1 MKIENLPYGAVA
13 GGCPD
18 CDSYVYLDNAQYP
31 FVAVNTIH
39 DKTCPALTQ
48 KQKRSRMITSTERF
62 EGENNG

>member
-1 MKIENLPYGAVA
+1 MRIENLPYGAVA

-39 DKTCPALTQ
+39 DDTCPALTQ
-48 KQKRSRMITSTERF
+48 KQKRSRMLNQTQQF
-62 EGENNG
+62 ESENR